1 MPYNFGNI
9 NTAVV
14 GAADVKPGHS
24 DIALFAPLAEF
35 TTIAK
40 PGTWAAAGDYKKIT
54 TAHTFAA
61 LKGFSQLKAKKGQVK
76 EEGSA
81 AVGEPGGLVPNY
93 VYPIIIKGHSAVIEE
108 WLEQAMNE
116 EGIWL
121 FNDPTCGVNNYIQ
134 LGSEC
139 NPATITAYTS
149 KSGSRNDGG
158 VREYQITVSS
168 ADRYWYS
175 GAVTVKA

>member
-9 NTAVV
+9 SSAVV
-14 GAADVKPGHS
+14 GAADIKPGHS
-24 DIALFAPLAEF
+24 DIALFAPLSEF
-35 TTIAK
+35 TAIQK
-40 PGTWAAAGDYKKIT
+40 PGTWAAAGDFKKIT

-61 LKGFSQLKAKKGQVK
+61 LKGFAQLKGKSGRVR

-81 AVGEPGGLVPNY
+81 AVGEKGGLVPNY
-93 VYPIIIKGHSAVIEE
+93 QYIITVKGQSAVIEE

-116 EGIWL
+116 DGIWL

-139 NPATITAYTS
+139 NPAQISAYTS

-158 VREYQITVSS
+158 VREYEITIQS
-168 ADRYWYS
+168 ADKYWYS
-175 GAVTVKA
+175 GTVTVKA

>member
-1 MPYNFGNI
+1 VPYNFGNI
-9 NTAVV
+9 TSAVV

-35 TTIAK
+35 TTIQK
-40 PGTWAAAGDYKKIT
+40 PGTWAAAGDYKRIT

-61 LKGFSQLKAKKGQVK
+61 LKGFAQIKAKKGRVR

-81 AVGEPGGLVPNY
+81 AVGEAGGLVSNY
-93 VYPIIIKGHSAVIEE
+93 QYILTVKGHSAVIEE

-139 NPATITAYTS
+139 NPAQITAYTS

-158 VREYQITVSS
+158 VREYEVTVQS
-168 ADRYWYS
+168 ADKYWYS
-175 GAVTVKA
+175 GTVTVKA